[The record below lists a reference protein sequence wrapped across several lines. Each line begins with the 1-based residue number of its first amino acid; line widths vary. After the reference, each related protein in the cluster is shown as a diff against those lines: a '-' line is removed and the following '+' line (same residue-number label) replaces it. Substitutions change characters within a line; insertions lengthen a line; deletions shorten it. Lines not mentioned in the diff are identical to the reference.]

1 MATYTPEQIYQ
12 VRVLVPDT
20 EAVFDGQTLFT
31 DDEIDT
37 YLTIGNGNI
46 LRAAAYAI
54 LAVASSEAIISK
66 VIKTQDLSTSGAQV
80 ADALRLTAKEL
91 LARADTEESKLDEF
105 YLDFIDYGTGTTTP
119 ELTEWNWWP

>member
-91 LARADTEESKLDEF
+91 LARADKEDDLAGEF
-105 YLDFIDYGTGTTTP
+105 YLNFVDYGYGTTRP